1 MAILGILGVLFIFF
15 SLYLWLIAPARDTP
29 DTSALDGWFYAHRGL
44 HDGNEQVPENSLAA
58 FQKAVEAGY
67 GMELDVQRTKDE
79 KLVVF
84 HDRDLRRVCGVDL
97 RLLDITY
104 EELKAY
110 PLPDGSEIPLFSEVL
125 SLVDGRS
132 PIIVEVKHYGSA
144 ERNAE
149 KLLEILQNYHGA
161 YCVES
166 FHPLAIRYFR
176 RNAPDIIRGQLA
188 SGDRWDPK
196 SMNRLTYWAMKHLLV
211 NGIGRPHFVAY
222 SCPADHTLSM
232 WLMKHFFRPSLAAWT
247 IRDQQILDVAEKDYQ
262 WPIFEGFT
270 PRG

>member
-1 MAILGILGVLFIFF
+1 MTILGILGVLLIFF
-15 SLYLWLIAPARDTP
+15 ALYLWLIAPARDTP
-29 DTSALDGWFYAHRGL
+29 DTSALDGWLYAHRGL

-67 GMELDVQRTKDE
+67 GIELDVQRTKDE
-79 KLVVF
+79 MLVVF
-84 HDRDLRRVCGVDL
+84 HDGDLRRVCGADL

-104 EELKAY
+104 AELKAY
-110 PLPDGSEIPLFSEVL
+110 PLPDGSNIPLFSEVL
-125 SLVDGRS
+125 ALVDGRS
-132 PIIVEVKHYGSA
+132 PIIVEAKHYGSA

-149 KLLEILQNYHGA
+149 KLLAILQNYHGA

-196 SMNRLTYWAMKHLLV
+196 SMNGLTHFAMKHLLV
-211 NGIGRPHFVAY
+211 NGISRPHFVAY

-232 WLMKHFFRPSLAAWT
+232 WLMKHFFRLSLAAWT